1 MTAGLGIPLSRTAVI
16 LLASGLSRRYGRRDK
31 MLEDL
36 GGRPLV
42 EHAASLISR
51 MDALVRIAVCPA
63 DRKQIGE
70 RLIDRFVIAVNQKP
84 KDGLGHSIAVGVKVA
99 LQFKPEAI
107 LVAMGDMAFIEPW
120 MLRDLVG
127 GLGSGGADIVHSG
140 GSEGARPPTAFG
152 PACFEALSELEGD
165 AGARPLI
172 QSGKFRIASIGAPAP
187 LLIDIDTKEDIEIAR
202 EQLRIRER
210 HRAAASQPAYETE
223 QAPAAPV
230 GFSAGREAQ
239 GQARGF
245 AARR

>member
-1 MTAGLGIPLSRTAVI
+1 MSGGPGIPLSRTAVV
-16 LLASGLSRRYGRRDK
+16 LLASGLSRRYGRKDK

-36 GGRPLV
+36 GGRPLI

-51 MDALVRIAVCPA
+51 MDALTRIAVCPA

-99 LQFKPEAI
+99 LQFKPDAI

-127 GLGSGGADIVHSG
+127 GLGSGGTDIVHSG

-152 PACFEALSELEGD
+152 PACFETLSKLEGD
-165 AGARPLI
+165 EGARPLI

-202 EQLRIRER
+202 EQFRIRER
-210 HRAAASQPAYETE
+210 HRASASASQVSAEPE
-223 QAPAAPV
+223 QAPAAPISF
-230 GFSAGREAQ
+230 GDDER
-239 GQARGF
+239 QARGV